1 MFHLGWFV
9 GRGFGLPTWGRTWT
23 GNVDVR
29 DWLSGQYFVDW
40 ARSLERAGFD
50 FIMFADTAYVPD
62 TYGGSAEAYL
72 RNGHMTPMHDPAAL
86 IPVLGYTTRHIGLV
100 STLSTSFYHPYGL
113 ARLAGTLDNM
123 TGGRFGW
130 NIVTTSSHQAA
141 ACFGV
146 DLPEH
151 DARYDIAD
159 EFVELAERLWA
170 SWEPDS
176 VVADE
181 KAGMY
186 VDHTKVRPVD
196 FVGRYYRSTGPLN
209 IQPPPQGRPV
219 YVQAG
224 GSTRGIRFAAT
235 HAEAIVCMAKGVDN
249 MKRYRDDVRAHAAA
263 AGRDP
268 DTVKVLFLLDP
279 VMGETRHEVE
289 ARIEIRDRSRTEGLD
304 GLLTMAGYSATG
316 GFDIANIDLDE
327 PLVNHRREDGHLAV
341 LEQMLAVGPTLRD
354 VLPTLDMS
362 VMDIAGTPDEVAGQ
376 MSEVIEEV
384 GGDGFLIGGWDFTR
398 RRIAEIADGLAPALR
413 RRGVMR
419 DGYAHRTLRDHLL
432 EY

>member
-289 ARIEIRDRSRTEGLD
+289 ARIEIRIEAGQKASTASSRWPATRRPVASTSRTSTSTSRSSTTGGRMGTSLFSSRCSPS
-304 GLLTMAGYSATG
+304 GPRSATCC
-316 GFDIANIDLDE
+316 
-327 PLVNHRREDGHLAV
+327 RRWTCPSWTSPAR
-341 LEQMLAVGPTLRD
+341 PTR
-354 VLPTLDMS
+354 S
-362 VMDIAGTPDEVAGQ
+362 
-376 MSEVIEEV
+376 
-384 GGDGFLIGGWDFTR
+384 
-398 RRIAEIADGLAPALR
+398 PAR
-413 RRGVMR
+413 CPR
-419 DGYAHRTLRDHLL
+419 
-432 EY
+432 